1 VIKTVIFDL
10 GKVLIPFDFSR
21 GYRAMEKF
29 CDYPAA
35 EIPKR
40 IAATDLVHRFETG
53 LVEPRDFVG
62 QLSRMLDLHVT
73 YEQFCE
79 IWSSIFLPDTLVPE
93 SLLAGIGERYRL
105 LVLSNTNAIHF
116 AMVRRNYPILRHFD
130 DMVLSYEVKAM
141 KPSPAIYR
149 EAIAR
154 AQCRPEECFY
164 TDDIPA
170 YVEGARREGIDAV
183 QFESCAQL
191 ERDLA
196 AREIR
201 WRS

>member
-1 VIKTVIFDL
+1 MIKTVIFDL

-21 GYRAMEKF
+21 GYRAMEKH
-29 CDYPAA
+29 CGYAAA

-53 LVEPRDFVG
+53 LVEPRDFVEE
-62 QLSRMLDLHVT
+62 LSRMLDLRVT
-73 YEQFCE
+73 YQEFCE
-79 IWSSIFLPDTLVPE
+79 IWSSIFLPEPLVPD
-93 SLLAGIGERYRL
+93 SLVGGIGERYRL

-116 AMVRRNYPILRHFD
+116 DMVRRNYPILRHFD
-130 DMVLSYEVKAM
+130 DLVLSYEVKAM
-141 KPSPAIYR
+141 KPAPAIYQ

-164 TDDIPA
+164 VDDIAA
-170 YVEGARREGIDAV
+170 YVEGARRQGIDAV

-196 AREIR
+196 ARGIR
-201 WRS
+201 WS

>member
-40 IAATDLVHRFETG
+40 IAATGLVHRFETG
-53 LVEPRDFVG
+53 LVEPRDFVE
-62 QLSRMLDLHVT
+62 QLSRMLDLRVT

-116 AMVRRNYPILRHFD
+116 AMVRQRYPILRHFHD
-130 DMVLSYEVKAM
+130 LVLSYEVKAM

-154 AQCRPEECFY
+154 AQCLPEECFY

-191 ERDLA
+191 ERELT

-201 WRS
+201 WQ

>member
-53 LVEPRDFVG
+53 LVEPRDFVQ
-62 QLSRMLDLHVT
+62 QLSRMLDLRVT
-73 YEQFCE
+73 YDQFCE

-116 AMVRRNYPILRHFD
+116 AMVRQSYPLLRHFD
-130 DMVLSYEVKAM
+130 DLVLSYEVKAM

-154 AQCRPEECFY
+154 AHCRPEECFY

-183 QFESCAQL
+183 QFQSCAQL

-196 AREIR
+196 EREIR
-201 WRS
+201 WQ

>member
-10 GKVLIPFDFSR
+10 GKVLIPFDFAR
-21 GYRAMEKF
+21 GYRAMEKY

-35 EIPKR
+35 EIPRR

-53 LVEPRDFVG
+53 LVEPRDFVE
-62 QLSRMLDLHVT
+62 QLSRMLDLRVT

-79 IWSSIFLPDTLVPE
+79 IWSCIFLPDTLVPE
-93 SLLAGIGERYRL
+93 SLLAGIGERYRM

-116 AMVRRNYPILRHFD
+116 SMVRRNYSLLRHFHD
-130 DMVLSYEVKAM
+130 LVLSYEVKAM

-154 AQCRPEECFY
+154 AGCRPDECFF

-183 QFESCAQL
+183 RFESCAQL

-196 AREIR
+196 ARGIR
-201 WRS
+201 WL

>member
-29 CDYPAA
+29 CNYPAA

-53 LVEPRDFVG
+53 LVEPRDFVE
-62 QLSRMLDLHVT
+62 QLSSVLDLRVT

-116 AMVRRNYPILRHFD
+116 AMVRQRYPILRHFHD
-130 DMVLSYEVKAM
+130 LVLSYEVKAM

-183 QFESCAQL
+183 RFESCAQL

-201 WRS
+201 WQ

>member
-21 GYRAMEKF
+21 GYRAMEPF
-29 CDYPAA
+29 CGYPAA

-53 LVEPRDFVG
+53 LVEPRDFVA
-62 QLSRMLDLHVT
+62 QLSRMLELRAT

-79 IWSSIFLPDTLVPE
+79 MWSSIFLPDTLVPE

-105 LVLSNTNAIHF
+105 LVLSNTNALHF

-130 DMVLSYEVKAM
+130 DLVLSYEVKAM

-154 AQCRPEECFY
+154 AGCRPEECFF

-170 YVEGARREGIDAV
+170 YVEGARHEGIDAV
-183 QFESCAQL
+183 RFESCAQL

-196 AREIR
+196 ARGVR
-201 WRS
+201 WV